1 MCSAARAGET
11 VNEPLAH
18 ESVIAAD
25 RLERRL
31 ADAKPTYGDGEAVGE
46 ANRCLYCHDAP
57 CIQACP
63 TGIDIPGFIRK
74 IATGNV
80 RGSARTILSANLLG
94 YSCARVCPV
103 EVLCV
108 GACVYNDWHRYP
120 PIQIGRLQRYAV
132 ERTLDAGKAAT
143 LFSRAP
149 ASGKQ
154 VACVGAGPASLAV
167 AGYLALE
174 GVAVTVYE
182 QRPLAGG
189 LNTTG
194 VAPYKMHVE
203 GSLAEVDFI
212 RSLGVSLR
220 TGVEVGR
227 DVKPADL
234 LRDHDAVFLGVGLG
248 ADARLGIP
256 GEQGAGVV
264 GAATWIERLKL
275 EPGFALTGVQ
285 RALVVGGG
293 NTAIDAARELARLGV
308 AEVSMVYRRTAAEMP
323 GYAHEM
329 ELARKEGVRLVERA
343 VPKEF
348 ARDGV
353 GKLTVLRL
361 VDGRELPADLVIVG
375 IGQAKLRELV
385 AQFPG
390 VALDEKGRVVVE
402 EASGRTGNP
411 KVFAGGDALGG
422 ELVVTAVQEGKR
434 AARGICAALGLKV
447 RADAPMRAGHS

>member
-1 MCSAARAGET
+1 MSAQ
-11 VNEPLAH
+11 PL
-18 ESVIAAD
+18 IPAD
-25 RLERRL
+25 RLETRL
-31 ADAKPTYGDGEAVGE
+31 ADAKPTYADGEAVGE

-57 CIQACP
+57 CVEACP

-80 RGSARTILSANLLG
+80 RGSARAILSANLLG

-132 ERTLDAGKAAT
+132 EKTFAGGQAAT
-143 LFSRAP
+143 LIARAP
-149 ASGKQ
+149 ASGRK
-154 VACVGAGPASLAV
+154 VACVGGGPASLAA
-167 AGYLALE
+167 AGYLALAGLAATVFE
-174 GVAVTVYE
+174 RRAV
-182 QRPLAGG
+182 AGG

-203 GSLAEVDFI
+203 GAIAEVEFI
-212 RSLGVSLR
+212 RSLGVTIR

-227 DVKPADL
+227 DMDPAVL
-234 LRDHDAVFLGVGLG
+234 LEDYDAVFLGVGLG
-248 ADARLGIP
+248 PDARLGVT
-256 GEQGAGVV
+256 GEEGPGVV
-264 GAATWIERLKL
+264 GATQWIERLKL
-275 EPGFALTGVQ
+275 EPGYALSGVG

-308 AEVSMVYRRTAAEMP
+308 GDVAMVYRRSAADMS

-329 ELARKEGVRLVERA
+329 ELARKEGVRLIELA
-343 VPKEF
+343 TPKEF
-348 ARDGV
+348 VREAG
-353 GKLTVLRL
+353 GKLQALRL
-361 VDGRELPADLVIVG
+361 ADGRELPADLVVVG
-375 IGQAKLRELV
+375 IGQARLRELV
-385 AQFPG
+385 ARFPG
-390 VALDEKGRVVVE
+390 IAVDEKGLVVVDPE
-402 EASGRTGNP
+402 TGRTGNP

-434 AARGICAALGLKV
+434 AARGICASLGV
-447 RADAPMRAGHS
+447 AVPPDSPIRAGHA